1 LSENQ
6 QGQSSDAY
14 GDADAGNCRR
24 LGRAWTRLDRVGI
37 LRDGW
42 GRDMVGRMAAECAID
57 GCAVLAIGRCRECG
71 RAFCMSHQA
80 HNEVTGGGYAAL
92 CIQCLERRRR
102 VRGRG
107 DDRADAAAATERGW
121 VTSGQAALDLYA
133 AGIAPV
139 SVVERRSR
147 FVKQRFGRPR
157 EEIDEVEVGAL
168 WVIGRFEWTEMQE
181 IPETREWTT
190 GLLAQP
196 SGGYP
201 VSMVARAVA
210 RCKIVGGL
218 AMLIRDAPYGDSF
231 TQLERREIPRIAAAI
246 RALIAT
252 SADSPVR

>member
-1 LSENQ
+1 
-6 QGQSSDAY
+6 
-14 GDADAGNCRR
+14 
-24 LGRAWTRLDRVGI
+24 
-37 LRDGW
+37 
-42 GRDMVGRMAAECAID
+42 MVGRMAAECAID

-80 HNEVTGGGYAAL
+80 HNELTGEGYAAL
-92 CIQCLERRRR
+92 CIQCLERRSR
-102 VRGRG
+102 VRSGRG
-107 DDRADAAAATERGW
+107 DDERADARAATERLW

-147 FVKQRFGRPR
+147 FVKQRLGRPR

-190 GLLAQP
+190 GLLAHP
-196 SGGYP
+196 AGGYP

-210 RCKIVGGL
+210 RCRVVEAGVAL
-218 AMLIRDAPYGDSF
+218 LVRDAAYGDSF
-231 TQLERREIPRIAAAI
+231 TQLERREIPRIAAAV
-246 RALIAT
+246 RALIA
-252 SADSPVR
+252 SGGELPGR